1 MPYKTPTRRGASAQ
15 KPFTPRKR
23 GLFEDGQ
30 WLCECAP
37 RKPALCLTVKKDSPN
52 KGKRFYTCQDNP
64 KKCDFFLWEEE
75 AMKRERDALLLHNCN
90 SENGVTTSVRAKTPE
105 PAPPLNLPAP
115 KPAAPTISQY
125 FERPG
130 ASKQRIFK
138 GLDAPRGNYPSQ
150 SSDTDDEADALV
162 ASQTLRGSVS
172 SRSLNSDAAA
182 AGAAGR
188 AAPVT
193 PTAKRKRGVFLE
205 DSDEEFGGDDLND
218 SETERQ
224 LASITDESARKQQRT
239 RDAYGTPAA
248 YGGAGQNGL
257 PTPVSRRPG
266 LLVGQDERDR
276 SAKRQRHA
284 ASPPTRAGGG
294 DDDDETQSQPGP
306 GNVLGDPETPTP
318 YRKTDALAGL
328 KNTTAAAA
336 KTGAGSAAQAAED
349 YPKITDEVFSLLAHQ
364 PVSES
369 TKRTLKAAME
379 RHEMRV
385 RGVVLGRE
393 AARAGIAERDA
404 RIFELQERVVAL
416 ENGKRMDRERLRELS
431 SGLLKLSQED

>member
-1 MPYKTPTRRGASAQ
+1 MSILAYISRR
-15 KPFTPRKR
+15 
-23 GLFEDGQ
+23 
-30 WLCECAP
+30 
-37 RKPALCLTVKKDSPN
+37 
-52 KGKRFYTCQDNP
+52 
-64 KKCDFFLWEEE
+64 EEE
-75 AMKRERDALLLHNCN
+75 AIKRERDALLLHNCN

-138 GLDAPRGNYPSQ
+138 GLDAPRGSYPSQ
-150 SSDTDDEADALV
+150 SSDTDDEVDPAV

-172 SRSLNSDAAA
+172 SKSLNSDAAA
-182 AGAAGR
+182 AGAGGR
-188 AAPVT
+188 ANPVT
-193 PTAKRKRGVFLE
+193 PTAKRKRSIFLE

-224 LASITDESARKQQRT
+224 LAAITDESARKQQRT
-239 RDAYGTPAA
+239 RDAYETPTAHS
-248 YGGAGQNGL
+248 GVGHIGL

-266 LLVGQDERDR
+266 LLIGHDERER
-276 SAKRQRHA
+276 SAKRQRQA
-284 ASPPTRAGGG
+284 GSSPTRGVG
-294 DDDDETQSQPGP
+294 DADDDETQSQSGP
-306 GNVLGDPETPTP
+306 GNVPRDPETPTP
-318 YRKTDALAGL
+318 YRKTDALAGP
-328 KNTTAAAA
+328 KTTTTAAAA
-336 KTGAGSAAQAAED
+336 AKAAGNTAPAADD
-349 YPKITDEVFSLLAHQ
+349 YPKISEEVLSMLAHQ

-385 RGVVLGRE
+385 RGVVRGRE

-404 RIFELQERVVAL
+404 RIGELQDRVVAL
-416 ENGKRMDRERLRELS
+416 ENGRRMDRERLRELS
-431 SGLLKLSQED
+431 SGLLKLSQEED

>member
-1 MPYKTPTRRGASAQ
+1 MPYKTPSRRGASAQ

-30 WLCECAP
+30 WLCECTP

-105 PAPPLNLPAP
+105 PAPPLDLPAP

-138 GLDAPRGNYPSQ
+138 GLDAPRGSHPSQ

-172 SRSLNSDAAA
+172 SKSLNSDAAA
-182 AGAAGR
+182 AGAG
-188 AAPVT
+188 PVT

-218 SETERQ
+218 SDTERQ
-224 LASITDESARKQQRT
+224 LAAITDESAE
-239 RDAYGTPAA
+239 AA
-248 YGGAGQNGL
+248 A
-257 PTPVSRRPG
+257 RPG
-266 LLVGQDERDR
+266 LLIGQDERER

-284 ASPPTRAGGG
+284 GSPPIRAG
-294 DDDDETQSQPGP
+294 DDDDETQSQPGQ
-306 GNVLGDPETPTP
+306 GNVPGDPETPTP

-328 KNTTAAAA
+328 KNTTTAA
-336 KTGAGSAAQAAED
+336 KTAGNAAPAADD

-385 RGVVLGRE
+385 RGVVRGRE
-393 AARAGIAERDA
+393 AARAGVAERDA
-404 RIFELQERVVAL
+404 RIGELQDRVVAL
-416 ENGKRMDRERLRELS
+416 ENGRRMDRERLRELS

>member
-1 MPYKTPTRRGASAQ
+1 MPYKTPSRRGASAQ

-30 WLCECAP
+30 WLCECTP

-75 AMKRERDALLLHNCN
+75 ATKRERDALLLHNCN

-105 PAPPLNLPAP
+105 PVPPLNLPAP

-138 GLDAPRGNYPSQ
+138 GLDAPRGSYPSQ
-150 SSDTDDEADALV
+150 SSDTDDEADAPV

-172 SRSLNSDAAA
+172 SRSLNS
-182 AGAAGR
+182 GPG
-188 AAPVT
+188 PVT

-205 DSDEEFGGDDLND
+205 DSDEDFGGDDLND

-224 LASITDESARKQQRT
+224 LAAITDESARKQQRT

-248 YGGAGQNGL
+248 HGGVGQNAL

-266 LLVGQDERDR
+266 LLVGEDERER

-284 ASPPTRAGGG
+284 GSPPTRAG
-294 DDDDETQSQPGP
+294 DDDDETQSQSGP
-306 GNVLGDPETPTP
+306 GNMLGDPETPTP

-328 KNTTAAAA
+328 KNTTTAAA
-336 KTGAGSAAQAAED
+336 KTGAGNAAQAAED

-393 AARAGIAERDA
+393 TARAGIAERDA

>member
-1 MPYKTPTRRGASAQ
+1 MSTLA
-15 KPFTPRKR
+15 
-23 GLFEDGQ
+23 
-30 WLCECAP
+30 
-37 RKPALCLTVKKDSPN
+37 
-52 KGKRFYTCQDNP
+52 YTCHR
-64 KKCDFFLWEEE
+64 EEE
-75 AMKRERDALLLHNCN
+75 AIKRERDALLLHNCR

-105 PAPPLNLPAP
+105 PAPPLNLPAQ

-138 GLDAPRGNYPSQ
+138 GLDEPREGYPSQ
-150 SSDTDDEADALV
+150 SSDTDDDANSAD

-172 SRSLNSDAAA
+172 SKPLNSNAAA
-182 AGAAGR
+182 AGAGRSGSGPQARPGR
-188 AAPVT
+188 ADPVT
-193 PTAKRKRGVFLE
+193 PTAKRKRSVFLE

-224 LASITDESARKQQRT
+224 LAAITDESARKQQRT
-239 RDAYGTPAA
+239 RDSYATPTAH
-248 YGGAGQNGL
+248 GSSGGQNGL

-266 LLVGQDERDR
+266 LLVAPDERGR

-284 ASPPTRAGGG
+284 GSSPTRAGDE
-294 DDDDETQSQPGP
+294 DDGEIQSQPGP
-306 GNVLGDPETPTP
+306 GNMLGDPETPTP
-318 YRKTDALAGL
+318 YRKTDALAGP
-328 KNTTAAAA
+328 KTTPSTTAAAP
-336 KTGAGSAAQAAED
+336 AADD
-349 YPKITDEVFSLLAHQ
+349 YPKISDEVISMLAHQ

-385 RGVVLGRE
+385 RGVVRGRE

-404 RIFELQERVVAL
+404 RIGELQARVVAL
-416 ENGKRMDRERLRELS
+416 ENGRKMDRERLRELS

>member
-1 MPYKTPTRRGASAQ
+1 
-15 KPFTPRKR
+15 
-23 GLFEDGQ
+23 
-30 WLCECAP
+30 
-37 RKPALCLTVKKDSPN
+37 
-52 KGKRFYTCQDNP
+52 
-64 KKCDFFLWEEE
+64 
-75 AMKRERDALLLHNCN
+75 MKRERDALLLHNCN

-138 GLDAPRGNYPSQ
+138 GLDAPRGSYPSQ
-150 SSDTDDEADALV
+150 SSDTDDDADAAV

-188 AAPVT
+188 AGPVT

-224 LASITDESARKQQRT
+224 LAAITDESARKQQRT

-248 YGGAGQNGL
+248 HGGVGQIGL

-276 SAKRQRHA
+276 SAKRQRHVG
-284 ASPPTRAGGG
+284 SPPTRAG
-294 DDDDETQSQPGP
+294 DDDDETQSQSGP

-328 KNTTAAAA
+328 KNSTTTPA
-336 KTGAGSAAQAAED
+336 KTGAGNAAQAAED
-349 YPKITDEVFSLLAHQ
+349 YPRITDEVFSLLAHQ

-385 RGVVLGRE
+385 RGVVRGRE
-393 AARAGIAERDA
+393 AARAGITERDT
-404 RIFELQERVVAL
+404 RISELQARVVAL
-416 ENGKRMDRERLRELS
+416 ENGRRMDRERLRELS

>member
-1 MPYKTPTRRGASAQ
+1 
-15 KPFTPRKR
+15 
-23 GLFEDGQ
+23 
-30 WLCECAP
+30 
-37 RKPALCLTVKKDSPN
+37 
-52 KGKRFYTCQDNP
+52 
-64 KKCDFFLWEEE
+64 
-75 AMKRERDALLLHNCN
+75 MKRERDALLLHNCN
-90 SENGVTTSVRAKTPE
+90 SENGVTTSVQAKTPE

-115 KPAAPTISQY
+115 KPATPTISQY

-138 GLDAPRGNYPSQ
+138 GLDAPRGSYPSQ
-150 SSDTDDEADALV
+150 SSDTDEEAEEALV

-172 SRSLNSDAAA
+172 SRSLNSNAAA
-182 AGAAGR
+182 P
-188 AAPVT
+188 PVT

-218 SETERQ
+218 SDTERQ
-224 LASITDESARKQQRT
+224 LAAITDESARKQQRT

-248 YGGAGQNGL
+248 QGGAGGL

-266 LLVGQDERDR
+266 LLVGQDERER

-284 ASPPTRAGGG
+284 LSPPAHAG

-306 GNVLGDPETPTP
+306 VNMLGDPETPTP

-328 KNTTAAAA
+328 KNTTSTTPA
-336 KTGAGSAAQAAED
+336 KTAGNAAPAADD
-349 YPKITDEVFSLLAHQ
+349 YPKIADEVFSLLAHQ

-385 RGVVLGRE
+385 RGVVRGRE
-393 AARAGIAERDA
+393 AARAIIAERDA
-404 RIFELQERVVAL
+404 RISELQERVVAL
-416 ENGKRMDRERLRELS
+416 ENGKRMDRERLRQLS
-431 SGLLKLSQED
+431 SGLLKLSQEED